1 MKVRDLMSRRVLSVS
16 PDDTIETARRFLHE
30 HPIHHLPVVE
40 KGRVIGIL
48 TFRHL
53 TFSESTAKVST
64 VMARDFVVVDPMT
77 TLRKAASLMLSGTTG
92 CLPVMD
98 GSNLAGIITA
108 SDLRRAVV
116 DPEATF
122 A

>member
-16 PDDTIETARRFLHE
+16 PEDTIETARRFLHD

-40 KGRVIGIL
+40 NGKVIGIL
-48 TFRHL
+48 TFHQLAFGDPSVR
-53 TFSESTAKVST
+53 VST
-64 VMARDFVVVDPMT
+64 VMTRDFVVVDPMT
-77 TLRKAASLMLSGTTG
+77 TVRKAASLMLGGTTG

-98 GSNLAGIITA
+98 GAKLAGIITT
-108 SDLRRAVV
+108 SDLRRAVA